1 MASLKLTLPVVLLL
15 LSCHGFAQNARELFG
30 KNTVQYNDDLYDW
43 SMYETHSFI
52 VYYYGKSKSAARFL
66 IQIAESENEDIQ
78 KLFEYH
84 TKDKIEL
91 FVYADPS
98 DLAQSNIRLNLSLN
112 EQDWETE
119 PKVKDNK
126 ILLSFNG
133 SHPVLRKQLRS
144 GLIRLYFK
152 TMFDGTALQDAVQK
166 ALSFK
171 LPDWFETGLN
181 KYLVSGWD
189 QDAENSLLHLWK
201 AERFKKF
208 SKKHAE
214 LAGQSFWHFLAES
227 YGEQAIPNWLYMT
240 RIQKDVYNAAQLVFS
255 APFEHLETEWFSFYD
270 LKSSTSR
277 ELGFNPIK
285 EDCIK
290 LKKEEQINSV
300 TESKEVNKLLL
311 STQQNGKLRVRLFDI
326 NTNKS
331 KTIFRYGSRSKLH
344 KADTRYPVVCYN
356 KYTDKYIVFFER
368 RNRVYMQEINSSK
381 PYKKSKRIKLP
392 EDIRQIY
399 STASYD
405 KNQYILNANTTG
417 FSDIYLY
424 NTKTRQHINLTD
436 DAWDDLDV
444 SVFETD
450 SNKIIAYLSNKTAR
464 PIDSTTIQLP
474 LEPYKLSLSKLNAKN
489 KLEPVDSII
498 LPKQLKLRKFKV
510 LENKLLLNVQSP
522 VSFDWIHYYNNH
534 SQNLKFNSYPTF
546 LARAAN
552 SSMVHTIIKQKNKY
566 YLKDQ
571 KLTIVSLNK
580 VDSAVTGIKEFTP
593 EKNLL
598 ADTILGLPSDD
609 SLYFQSPFGNPAN
622 LNKIYSEFIKKTV
635 YSSKP
640 DSRKENQYT
649 NLRTPDV
656 QLFEPNKA
664 IAYRNRYT
672 IDELT
677 MTLDNEILFSGLN
690 NYTAGN
696 VDYEPPELG
705 ILFKSRIL
713 EILENHI
720 FEAGLRIPTTF
731 DGFETF
737 LSYNNRKKH
746 LDHTYSLYFKTKNVI
761 LSNLFLNTIKLQTN
775 TWLLNHQLIYPL
787 DHYRSL
793 RAISSIRSD
802 HGIYLSTSPATLF
815 DSSEIYQQ
823 RIGTRLEYVFD
834 NALERSINLRSGW
847 QMKIFFEASKKFE
860 LNPKNKSRIYPGM
873 LLLAGFDA
881 RLHIPVFK
889 KSIFSNR
896 LFINASFGKDR
907 ILFHTG
913 GTENWIIPKFD
924 SQAPIETS
932 GEYVY
937 SNIATE
943 VRGHNYGSRK
953 GSSVLGFSS
962 ELRVPFL
969 QYLISQNWKN
979 SFLRNFQL
987 VGFYD
992 AARVWDGLIPNSN
1005 SGRTLYYTAQNPA
1018 VKIDLEYKRNVWISG
1033 TGLGLRNAL
1042 FGYFFRLDYAWQVDN
1057 FKLSGPRWIFSLGL
1071 DF

>member
-1 MASLKLTLPVVLLL
+1 MGNIKANILISFIFL
-15 LSCHGFAQNARELFG
+15 CFHGLAQNAREVFG

-52 VYYYGKSKSAARFL
+52 IYYYGKSKPAARFL

-98 DLAQSNIRLNLSLN
+98 DLAQSNISLNLGHN

-126 ILLSFNG
+126 MLLSFNG
-133 SHPVLRKQLRS
+133 SHQVLRKQLRS

-171 LPDWFETGLN
+171 LPDWFESGLN

-189 QDAENSLLHLWK
+189 QDAENSLLYSWK

-208 SKKHAE
+208 SKKYAE
-214 LAGQSFWHFLAES
+214 LAGRSFWHFLVES

-240 RIQKDVYNAAQLVFS
+240 RIQKDVYHAAQLVFS
-255 APFEHLETEWFSFYD
+255 VPFEQLESEWYSFLD
-270 LKSSTSR
+270 QKKSAIGPLSLV
-277 ELGFNPIK
+277 EINAKP
-285 EDCIK
+285 IK
-290 LKKEEQINSV
+290 LKKEEQINSI
-300 TESKEVNKLLL
+300 TESKENNKLLL
-311 STQQNGKLRVRLFDI
+311 STQQNGKLRVRLLDLK
-326 NTNKS
+326 TQKS
-331 KTIFRYGSRSKLH
+331 ITLFRHGSRSKLH
-344 KADTRYPVVCYN
+344 KADQRYPVVCHN
-356 KYTDKYIVFFER
+356 SHTNKYIVFYER
-368 RNRVYMQEINSSK
+368 RNRVYMQEINTSK
-381 PYKKSKRIKLP
+381 PHKRSKRIKLP

-399 STASYD
+399 SAAAYD
-405 KNQYILNANTTG
+405 KNQFILNANTTG
-417 FSDIYLY
+417 HSDIYLY
-424 NTKTRQHINLTD
+424 NTKTRQHLNLTD
-436 DAWDDLDV
+436 DPWDDLDV
-444 SVFETD
+444 SIVDTD
-450 SNKIIAYLSNKTAR
+450 SSKIIAFLSNRIAR
-464 PIDSTTIQLP
+464 SQDSSATQLP
-474 LEPYKLSLSKLNAKN
+474 LEPFKLFLTKLNEKN
-489 KLEPVDSII
+489 KLIHLDSIL
-498 LPKQLKLRKFKV
+498 LPNHLKLRKYKY
-510 LENKLLLNVQSP
+510 LGTNLLLNVQS
-522 VSFDWIHYYNNH
+522 SSNYDWI
-534 SQNLKFNSYPTF
+534 FNSSKLRQTIKFDHYPIF
-546 LARAAN
+546 IARTPE
-552 SSMVHTIIKQKNKY
+552 SSLVHTIIRQQNNY
-566 YLKDQ
+566 YLQDQ
-571 KLTIVSLNK
+571 KLTIVSLSG
-580 VDSAVTGIKEFTP
+580 VDSSAQETSHQDPPLNIQSASIKKPTTE
-593 EKNLL
+593 
-598 ADTILGLPSDD
+598 D
-609 SLYFQSPFGNPAN
+609 SLYFQAPFGNPNN
-622 LNKIYSEFIKKTV
+622 LQKIYAEFNKKTV
-635 YSSKP
+635 YPSHSAHLKA
-640 DSRKENQYT
+640 NQYLT
-649 NLRTPDV
+649 LRTPDV
-656 QLFEPNKA
+656 QKFEANKG

-696 VDYEPPELG
+696 TDYEPPELG
-705 ILFKSRIL
+705 ILFKTRII

-720 FEAGLRIPTTF
+720 LEAGLRIPTTF

-746 LDHTYSLYFKTKNVI
+746 LDHTYALYFKTKNVI

-815 DSSEIYQQ
+815 DSAEIYQQ
-823 RIGTRLEYVFD
+823 RMGTRLEYVFD
-834 NALERSINLRSGW
+834 NALERSINLRTGW
-847 QMKIFFEASKKFE
+847 QMKIFFEVSKQFE
-860 LNPKNKSRIYPGM
+860 LNPKNKSRIYPGF

-881 RLHIPVFK
+881 RLHIPVLK

-896 LFINASFGKDR
+896 LFVNASFGQDR

-924 SQAPIETS
+924 SQSPIETS

-943 VRGHNYGSRK
+943 VRGHDYGSRK

-962 ELRVPFL
+962 ELRIPFL

-987 VGFYD
+987 VSFYD
-992 AARVWDGLIPNSN
+992 AARVWDGLIPSTN

-1033 TGLGLRNAL
+1033 AGLGLRNAL

-1057 FKLSGPRWIFSLGL
+1057 YKLSNPRWIFSLGL